1 MTSNP
6 CLNGGI
12 CLSPSPG
19 NRKRFA
25 CKCSDGYEGER
36 CQVMKCSPGYTGEHC
51 EQPIKSCRGY
61 SNGSRVPGNYTVINS
76 DLGPFQVFCDF
87 DSDSP
92 MTWTLILSYKLENR
106 EDFRTP
112 LFTDSPINQNE
123 PSWSRYRL
131 SKSEMESIQEDST
144 QWRITCRYETDGVVY
159 TDYVRALNN
168 EANILHTYD
177 ISTSCVK
184 VEYINVRDQ
193 SCTQCTVMF
202 WQTNNYGIFHFDS
215 YYENFYSCS
224 FKTSGYLECNRD
236 GEDNF
241 GWYYC
246 NNYRHRCSSSDEA
259 TTQTWFGGGK

>member
-6 CLNGGI
+6 CLNCGK
-12 CLSPSPG
+12 CLSPSP
-19 NRKRFA
+19 RCQKRFA
-25 CKCSDGYEGER
+25 CNCPNGYQGER
-36 CQVMKCSPGYTGEHC
+36 C
-51 EQPIKSCRGY
+51 EQPIKSYRGY
-61 SNGSRVPGNYTVINS
+61 SNGSRVPGNYTVIDG
-76 DLGPFQVFCDF
+76 DLRPFQVFCDF
-87 DSDSP
+87 DSNSS
-92 MTWTLILSYKLENR
+92 MTWTLIQSVKLKYREEFCGKTLSG
-106 EDFRTP
+106 DFAK
-112 LFTDSPINQNE
+112 NQHE

-131 SKSEMESIQEDST
+131 SKSAMESIQNDST